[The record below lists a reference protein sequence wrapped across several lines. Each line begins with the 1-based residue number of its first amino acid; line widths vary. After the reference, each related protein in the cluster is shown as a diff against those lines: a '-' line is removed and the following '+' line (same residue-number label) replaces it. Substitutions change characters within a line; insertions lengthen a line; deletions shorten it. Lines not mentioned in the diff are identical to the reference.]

1 LGTGL
6 GIGGGY
12 LVSQYQT
19 PVYQSTTKV
28 MLIKPQESS
37 VTADVS
43 LNDQDLIK
51 TYIALLTTQPVLDA
65 VTQQLGFSVN
75 ANQIKAQLSSS
86 SQLFDVTVQA
96 GDPQQ
101 TAMIANT
108 LVDVLISEI
117 QSLQSGRFASSE
129 ESLQAQLNEVE
140 SQISQ
145 LEGDL
150 GGTQTEDAQQQRQ
163 ALEDEISA
171 LRLSTIQ
178 LQQEIQTLTRTGL
191 PPAQQEELLAKQI
204 ELAQLQFMLAVERDT
219 YNNLLNQ
226 DPETRNTETEAYIIN
241 LQEEVIILEQEIE
254 SLKTPAELSETQQ
267 ALLVEK
273 QAQLSQQ
280 EFALELAQQRYMDFF
295 TSANLRPSSNSG
307 LSSSDQQASLAL
319 YQQIY
324 ANLRSTYE
332 SVRLARLQGTPDLVQ
347 VEAAEVSVIPIQPR
361 PIQNILQGG
370 MIGLI
375 IMSAIAY
382 LIDYLDD
389 TVKTVED
396 IHMAFDVP
404 VLGVIADINSTNGEQ
419 GAIVI
424 HHPRSPTAEAF
435 RALRT
440 NLEFAGVDQ
449 TLHTI
454 LVTSPSPEDGKS
466 TIAVNLAASMVQG
479 GKRILLLDADLRRPR
494 VHRQLQLSN
503 SLGLSDLFRQ
513 QMELDEVKQCCPEME
528 NLSVI
533 TSSSIPPNPTELLN
547 SVRMDEVLA
556 TAKEQADI
564 VIIDSPP
571 FIVSDPIVLAAKVDG
586 IVLVL
591 QPGQTSFT
599 AVQEIMTQLQ
609 RANARLLGVVL
620 NRVPLKKNFYNGHYN
635 YYAPYY
641 YSHTYYVNGEKSN
654 SHSPKGRGPNLR
666 QRLVQRFRSH
676 PARKS

>member
-12 LVSQYQT
+12 LISQYQT

-96 GDPQQ
+96 EDPQQ

-219 YNNLLNQ
+219 YNSLLNQ

-347 VEAAEVSVIPIQPR
+347 VEAAEASVIPIQPR

-419 GAIVI
+419 GAIVM